1 MSSRNR
7 SSKRKRKAAKT
18 ETLRSA
24 AGVLNAFGL
33 LKHKGKR
40 RLSVR
45 EIGKIAAEGWAGKR

>member
-18 ETLRSA
+18 ETLRST
-24 AGVLNAFGL
+24 AGVSNAFGL

-45 EIGKIAAEGWAGKR
+45 EIGKITAEGWAGKR